1 MSTQCSFVFGFFSV
15 GALFIGNCFVNMGDV
30 PGQKPKLMDR
40 VKRGCNSAG
49 VKCVMEGGKHSQ
61 TGKVG
66 GYELLELTS
75 HKNY

>member
-30 PGQKPKLMDR
+30 LGQKSKLMER
-40 VKRGCNSAG
+40 VKRGFNSAG
-49 VKCVMEGGKHSQ
+49 VRCEKEDGKQAQ